1 MAWFLKLK
9 FLIILKINFNG
20 GQLNKKYYILGISKN
35 SKFCSEINFEIE
47 NVENLHWKFLV
58 ENF

>member
-20 GQLNKKYYILGISKN
+20 GQFYEKILNLGISKN
-35 SKFCSEINFEIE
+35 SKFCSEINFDI
-47 NVENLHWKFLV
+47 
-58 ENF
+58 